1 MSRQEETRMITLA
14 PEVAGKVRIAVVRA
28 EPIVAAPAGPELD
41 AEITR
46 VCSTL
51 AGRYAGRAP
60 GEIPGL
66 APARD
71 LYKAFGIDPTR
82 RRPSS
87 EALLRRILQAKP
99 FPKILGPVDV
109 CNLCA
114 VEFLL
119 PIGLYDLGKIGPA
132 VTLRRGLAGEAYP
145 GIRKEDVHLEGNP
158 VLADDEGPFG
168 NPTSDSLRASVT
180 ESTRSLWMIIFAPAS
195 YPAAALR
202 AHGLRAEALIAGHL
216 APAGATTSTSS
227 FLLPE

>member
-1 MSRQEETRMITLA
+1 MITLA
-14 PEVAGKVRIAVVRA
+14 PDVAGRVRIAVVRA
-28 EPIVAAPAGPELD
+28 EPVVAAPAGPGLD
-41 AEITR
+41 AEIAR
-46 VCSTL
+46 VCGSL
-51 AGRYAGRAP
+51 AAKYAGKAP

-87 EALLRRILQAKP
+87 EALLRRVLQAKP

-119 PIGLYDLGKIGPA
+119 PIGLYDLATIRGA
-132 VTLRRGLAGEAYP
+132 VKLRRGLPGEAYP

-158 VLADDEGPFG
+158 VLADDEGAFG

-195 YPAAALR
+195 YPSAALR
-202 AHGLRAEALIAGHL
+202 AHAARAEALIAGHL
-216 APAGATTSTSS
+216 APAGAAAATSS